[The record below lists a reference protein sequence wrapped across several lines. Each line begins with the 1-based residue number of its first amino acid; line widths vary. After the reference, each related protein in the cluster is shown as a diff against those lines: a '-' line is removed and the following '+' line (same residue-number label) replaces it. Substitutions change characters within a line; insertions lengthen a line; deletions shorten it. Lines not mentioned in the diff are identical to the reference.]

1 MTKNSFKIKYAIL
14 GAIIVPCFGRVA
26 LHGTGSEYD
35 FYRYLIPFL
44 VGSFAGFF
52 IGYMKEKGGIV
63 NEKINAKNIRL
74 EQEIKDRIQL
84 EQNLRQSEKR
94 FKTLFTDAPDA
105 IFIIDLNDNILDANR
120 AATHMLGYTNDEFK
134 KMTVDALQAP
144 EVRGKVG
151 SIVKNELSHGK
162 IFEGL
167 DVHKNG
173 TIIPLEIHN
182 HKMTIRGNEIVLSTL
197 RDISDRKAAEKAL
210 RKSEEEIKSI
220 FRVAPTGIGVVVDRV
235 IHQVNDR
242 VCKMTGYTRGELIG
256 QNSRFLYPT
265 QEDFEY
271 VGKEKYRQIRNHGT
285 GTVETRWQTKS
296 GETIQILMS
305 STPIDQKDYSKGVIF
320 TALDITELR
329 MIEKEKLRLE
339 KQLRQAQKMEAIGT
353 LAGGIAHDFNNI
365 LFPIMGN
372 AELLLE
378 DIPENNPMRGN
389 VNGIYSAVIRAKEL
403 VQQILTFSR
412 QEKSELRMIKIQP
425 ILNEAVKMMRS
436 TIPTTIDINTRIEK
450 KCCAIKADPT
460 QIHQIIINLMTNAF
474 HAMEEHGGVLRVHL
488 TETELKT
495 SDLINLDIKPGRHVC
510 LVISDTGIGIDKEL
524 KEKIF
529 DPYFTT
535 KEKGKGTGIGLSVV
549 HGIVSSMGGAIQVY
563 SEPGKGT
570 KFRVYFPIKNH
581 VVFKNGFGQ
590 DDNYIPGGTE
600 QILLVDDEV
609 EIVTMEKQMLER
621 LGYRVSS
628 FVDSTEALETFRAGP
643 DQFDLVITDLAMP
656 KLPGDKLATELTT
669 IRPDIPILLNTGFS
683 DKAILN
689 SEKNL
694 GIKAILIKPIVM
706 KDLAG
711 AIRKV
716 LDETPHFT
724 SDSKI

>member
-1 MTKNSFKIKYAIL
+1 M
-14 GAIIVPCFGRVA
+14 
-26 LHGTGSEYD
+26 
-35 FYRYLIPFL
+35 
-44 VGSFAGFF
+44 
-52 IGYMKEKGGIV
+52 IV
-63 NEKINAKNIRL
+63 NEKINAKNISL

-94 FKTLFTDAPDA
+94 FRALFTDAPDA
-105 IFIIDLNDNILDANR
+105 IFIIDMNDKIQDANI
-120 AATHMLGYTNDEFK
+120 AATHMLGYTHDEFK

-144 EVRGKVG
+144 EVRGKIG
-151 SIVKNELSHGK
+151 CIVKNELSHGK

-167 DVHKNG
+167 DIHKNG
-173 TIIPLEIHN
+173 TLIPLEIHN

-220 FRVAPTGIGVVVDRV
+220 FRVAPTGIGVVIDRV
-235 IHQVNDR
+235 LHQVNDR
-242 VCKMTGYTRGELIG
+242 VCEMTGYTREQLIG

-271 VGKEKYRQIRNHGT
+271 VGKEKYRQIKNYGS
-285 GTVETRWQTKS
+285 GTVETCWQRKN

-305 STPIDQKDYSKGVIF
+305 STPIDQKDYSKGVTF

-339 KQLRQAQKMEAIGT
+339 KQLQRAQKMEAIGT

-378 DIPENNPMRGN
+378 DIPENNPLRDN

-412 QEKSELRMIKIQP
+412 QEKSEMRMIKIQP

-436 TIPTTIDINTRIEK
+436 TIPTTIDINTTINKR
-450 KCCAIKADPT
+450 CCAIKADPT

-474 HAMEEHGGVLRVHL
+474 HAMEEQGGVLRVHL
-488 TETELKT
+488 METELKP
-495 SDLINLDIKPGRHVC
+495 SDLINLDIKPGRYVC
-510 LVISDTGIGIDKEL
+510 LIISDTGIGINKEL

-535 KEKGKGTGIGLSVV
+535 KEKGKGTGVGLSVV
-549 HGIVSSMGGAIQVY
+549 HGIVSSTGGAIQVY

-570 KFRVYFPIKNH
+570 TFRVYFPTKNN
-581 VVFKNGFGQ
+581 VDFKNGAGKNTHHIQ
-590 DDNYIPGGTE
+590 GGTE
-600 QILLVDDEV
+600 HILLVDDEA

-621 LGYRVSS
+621 LGYRVTS
-628 FVDSTEALETFRAGP
+628 FVDSTEALETFHAAP
-643 DQFDLVITDLAMP
+643 DQFDLVITDLTMP
-656 KLPGDKLATELTT
+656 KLPGDKLATELTE
-669 IRPDIPILLNTGFS
+669 IRPDIPIILNTGFS
-683 DKAILN
+683 DKVILN
-689 SEKNL
+689 AEKNF
-694 GIKAILIKPIVM
+694 GIKSVLIKPIVM
-706 KDLAG
+706 KNLA
-711 AIRKV
+711 ATIRKV